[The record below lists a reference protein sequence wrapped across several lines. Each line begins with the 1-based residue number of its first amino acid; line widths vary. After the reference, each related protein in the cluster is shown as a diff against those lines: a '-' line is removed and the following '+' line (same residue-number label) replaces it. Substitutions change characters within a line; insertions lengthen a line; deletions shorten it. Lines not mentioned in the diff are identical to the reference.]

1 MNPSLF
7 QSTPSKGSPKYVA
20 SADTRNAAG
29 GTAYKRG
36 PKDKLAQFAVTGCLS
51 DTFYASAEVQL
62 KEILGLAND
71 AGIDSKFL
79 AQTAVYARGAN
90 MKDMPA
96 LLSAMLV
103 VRSSAGDAAASGLFR
118 AVAPK
123 VLDNLK
129 MVANFVKILRSG
141 LVQTAI
147 VGGKSTSLPRPA
159 RKYVAQFLRDRNP
172 DRLLN
177 DATGIDPA
185 LGDIIKMVHPKP
197 KSAAQAAVFAYFMGK
212 TTATDILAATGDN
225 AEARGLA
232 YPKSIRDFEA
242 FKSGTASKAERLAL
256 IGSINFRRLDSLG
269 LTDAE
274 WAEIAKSASWQT
286 ARMNLATFAR
296 HNVLGDKTI
305 VAALAAKL
313 RDPEQIKKS
322 RALPYQLYVA
332 HEMTKSNTAVPQS
345 LTGALHDAFE
355 VAVANTPKFAGDTLV
370 AVDLSSSMNTPV
382 TGRQGSKTPS
392 KVSCREAAALFAS
405 SILRVNPDSTR
416 IMGFTTE
423 AKEAR
428 LNPRDSVFT
437 NASKLAGLL
446 SGGTACSAPVLLAIQ
461 NKVKVDTIVLLSDSE
476 SWADSI
482 GTPNGYYSQYS
493 AGGTGLAKA
502 WAEYRAKLNPKAR
515 LICIDLAP
523 NTTAQVT
530 QSDTTGI
537 YHVGGFSD
545 AVFEYIAHITTAPSG
560 SRNWT
565 ALIEQIQLDTAS
577 ETPVQAEQSTSEV
590 DPE

>member
-20 SADTRNAAG
+20 PADTRNAAG

-71 AGIDSKFL
+71 TAIDSKFL

-103 VRSSAGDAAASGLFR
+103 VRSSAGDVAASGLFR

-172 DRLLN
+172 ERLLN
-177 DATGIDPA
+177 DSTGIDPA

-212 TTATDILAATGDN
+212 TTGAATL
-225 AEARGLA
+225 AEL
-232 YPKSIRDFEA
+232 PKSVRDFEA
-242 FKSGTASKAERLAL
+242 FKAGTASTADRLGL

-296 HNVLGDKTI
+296 HNVLTDKTI
-305 VAALAAKL
+305 VATLAAKL
-313 RDPEQIKKS
+313 RDPDQIKKS

-461 NKVKVDTIVLLSDSE
+461 NKIKVDTIVLLSDSE

-502 WAEYRAKLNPKAR
+502 WAQYREKINPKAR

-565 ALIEQIQLDTAS
+565 ALIEQVQLDTAS
-577 ETPVQAEQSTSEV
+577 EAPVQAEPSAATTV